1 MIHLEDLVAPR
12 NEAPNPFRLSSAGK
26 CARRL
31 AYALHY
37 PGEVPP
43 VEPRV
48 VAIFELG
55 SLIHDWLRGKLT
67 ALYGERFHS
76 VERTVELEVDPD
88 FKVPGHVDGILETE
102 SGPVLLDIKS
112 ASDKSAQNMFSNGVP
127 YEYVAQVNAY
137 LEATGIERGALVV
150 YNKNTSELFTL
161 PVDRD
166 PAVVAQVKE
175 RFRAVR
181 CSTPEQLPEREHEAS
196 SFACR
201 YCPFQQRC
209 W

>member
-12 NEAPNPFRLSSAGK
+12 DAAPNPFRLSSAGK

-31 AYALHY
+31 ACELHF
-37 PGEVPP
+37 PQDVPA

-55 SLIHDWLRGKLT
+55 SLIHDWLREKLA

-76 VERTVELEVDPD
+76 VERAVELEVDPD
-88 FKVPGHVDGILETE
+88 FKVPGHVDGILETG

-112 ASDKSAQNMFSNGVP
+112 ASDKSAQNMSSNGAP
-127 YEYVAQVNAY
+127 YEYRAQVNAY
-137 LEATGIERGALVV
+137 LEATGLKKGALVV
-150 YNKNTSELFTL
+150 YNKNTSEITHL
-161 PVDRD
+161 PVVHD
-166 PAVVAQVKE
+166 PKVVQEVKE

-181 CSTPEQLPEREHEAS
+181 RSTPEHLPEREHPAG
-196 SFACR
+196 SFTCR
-201 YCPFQQRC
+201 YCPFRERC

>member
-1 MIHLEDLVAPR
+1 MVNLESLIAPR
-12 NEAPNPFRLSSAGK
+12 DEAPNPFRLSAAGK

-31 AYALHY
+31 GYELHY
-37 PGEVPP
+37 PQEVPP

-55 SLIHDWLRGKLT
+55 SLIHDWMRGKLS

-76 VERTVELEVDPD
+76 VERPVELEVEPG
-88 FKVPGHVDGILETE
+88 FAVPGHIDGILETE
-102 SGPVLLDIKS
+102 EGPLLLDIKS
-112 ASDKSAQNMFSNGVP
+112 ASDKSAQNMSSNGAP
-127 YEYVAQVNAY
+127 YEYRAQVNAY
-137 LEATGIERGALVV
+137 LEATGLQKGALVV
-150 YNKNTSELFTL
+150 YNKNTSEVTTL
-161 PVDRD
+161 PVDHD
-166 PAVVAQVKE
+166 PTVVAQIKE

-181 CSTPEQLPEREHEAS
+181 HSTPEQLPEREHEAS

-201 YCPFQQRC
+201 YCPFRGRC